1 MSVVQIGTSRI
12 TVVPVIRGLLSERDK
27 VREMVMGAIPQA
39 IAVSISKEE
48 LAGLKNMDEDLEY
61 DMSEVETLYSDVLSG
76 FGEVALPPPCF
87 SVALEMSE
95 KLAVPILPIDMNEEL
110 YSATYCTTVGTL
122 DLIRE
127 SLFLK
132 RLRKRLMRCASPDEF
147 VITWDSL
154 INRSKGFSLLA
165 AEREEHMAGVLKRLS
180 RKYSEV
186 VAIIELERVEGVL
199 SHLEGNSSEKG

>member
-1 MSVVQIGTSRI
+1 MRVVQIGTSRLS
-12 TVVPVIRGLLSERDK
+12 VVPVIRGLLSEGDR
-27 VREMVMGAIPQA
+27 VRAALMEATPQA

-87 SVALEMSE
+87 SVALEMSKE
-95 KLAVPILPIDMNEEL
+95 LDLPILPIDMNEEL
-110 YSATYCTTVGTL
+110 YSATYCTLVGTV

-127 SLFLK
+127 SLFMK
-132 RLRKRLMRCASPDEF
+132 KLRKKLMRCKTPDEF

-165 AEREEHMAGVLKRLS
+165 AEREEHMAGVLKRMS

-186 VAIIELERVEGVL
+186 VTFIERERVDGVL
-199 SHLEGNSSEKG
+199 SHLKGNSSEDR

>member
-1 MSVVQIGTSRI
+1 MSVVQIGTSRL
-12 TVVPVIRGLLSERDK
+12 TVVPVIRGLLSEGDK
-27 VREMVMGAIPQA
+27 VREAVMGATPQA

-76 FGEVALPPPCF
+76 FGEVTLPPPCF

-95 KLAVPILPIDMNEEL
+95 ELDVPVLPIDMNEEL
-110 YSATYCTTVGTL
+110 YSATYCTLVGTV

-127 SLFLK
+127 SLSLK
-132 RLRKRLMRCASPDEF
+132 RLRKKLMRCTTPDEF

-186 VAIIELERVEGVL
+186 VAVIELERTKGVL
-199 SHLEGNSSEKG
+199 SHLKGNSSENG